1 MGGPILG
8 EGLDSF
14 LNVLTFPLPL
24 DPFYKNL
31 IHNENDLNSFKK
43 ECESLYSE
51 NKRFKNI
58 RLCSIL
64 LWFLQNSKTRT
75 ENKNFAYN
83 DCILFNYWIYGEL
96 EKKYKKHF
104 QTKLVPIYA
113 ELQSMWY
120 SLIEQSS
127 NESYYENCKPD
138 NSLIYQ
144 DDWTK
149 RRDLYDYCVNYE
161 LLKPQ
166 FEPYKQYCKHH
177 YTYIKS
183 KAPLYD
189 YFKEKC
195 KLIGKYNC
203 PDFYDK
209 CKAYDPDIVLRE
221 LSCYK
226 DLHKEEP
233 TAAATVLSEEPQP
246 ELAADGIFSPDASK
260 LKGDGNHPVTKSG
273 NILLGVV
280 VTSMT
285 SGALYKFTPLG
296 NMLRNRFGWNNNM
309 RNFNGGDNGL
319 FDYASEAFNPY
330 SGEEHYIGY
339 HPA

>member
-1 MGGPILG
+1 MGGSVTG
-8 EGLDSF
+8 GGLEE
-14 LNVLTFPLPL
+14 LINALLFPLPL
-24 DPFYKNL
+24 DDFY
-31 IHNENDLNSFKK
+31 NDLNHSKRHLANYVDECNTLCSKNKSFTDIKL
-43 ECESLYSE
+43 CTILL
-51 NKRFKNI
+51 RFLKDNI
-58 RLCSIL
+58 RTSYKIE
-64 LWFLQNSKTRT
+64 S
-75 ENKNFAYN
+75 AYN

-104 QTKLVPIYA
+104 KTKLVPIYA
-113 ELQSMWY
+113 ELQRMWY

-285 SGALYKFTPLG
+285 SGALYKVKTKLFITYKLC
-296 NMLRNRFGWNNNM
+296 NLVNNLRTTC
-309 RNFNGGDNGL
+309 
-319 FDYASEAFNPY
+319 P
-330 SGEEHYIGY
+330 
-339 HPA
+339 

>member
-1 MGGPILG
+1 
-8 EGLDSF
+8 SF

-75 ENKNFAYN
+75 ENKNFAY
-83 DCILFNYWIYGEL
+83 DECLLFNYWIYGEL
-96 EKKYKKHF
+96 ARKYNYNYSAKVF
-104 QTKLVPIYA
+104 PAFA
-113 ELQSMWY
+113 ELQQIWN
-120 SLIEQSS
+120 SLIEEPKKNYYYDKCNPDSS
-127 NESYYENCKPD
+127 IVNQY
-138 NSLIYQ
+138 
-144 DDWTK
+144 DWDQRK
-149 RRDLYDYCVNYE
+149 ELYDYCVNYE

-166 FEPYKQYCKHH
+166 FEPYKKNCKQH
-177 YTYIKS
+177 YAYIKS
-183 KAPLYD
+183 KVPLYK
-189 YFKEKC
+189 YYKERC
-195 KLIGKYNC
+195 IPDGKYNC
-203 PDFYDK
+203 PDFYSK
-209 CKAYDPDIVLRE
+209 CINYDPDNVLRE
-221 LSCYK
+221 LSCY
-226 DLHKEEP
+226 DVMQKEEA
-233 TAAATVLSEEPQP
+233 TAEEKALSEKLHPD
-246 ELAADGIFSPDASK
+246 LSPGGTYSSDDLQSK
-260 LKGDGNHPVTKSG
+260 KDSSPPATQAGNVF
-273 NILLGVV
+273 LGVV

-285 SGALYKFTPLG
+285 FGALYKFTPLG